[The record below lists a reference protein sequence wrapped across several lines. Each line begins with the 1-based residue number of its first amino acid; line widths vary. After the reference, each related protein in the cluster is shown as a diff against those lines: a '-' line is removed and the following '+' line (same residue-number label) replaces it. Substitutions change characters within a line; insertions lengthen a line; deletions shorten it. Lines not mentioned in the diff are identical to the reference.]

1 VQAVADDP
9 YIELGK
15 LLPLHNAD
23 DLEALLIRDSGLFEP
38 GVAALLRNADP
49 LPGMRRIFLAAARL
63 IEDARSDPRTAW
75 SVYEK
80 AMADSRRQ
88 GEELA
93 SEVMEIERALVAGRY
108 AEVLERVEEPL
119 SRADRSGDVE
129 ACAVLMRQRGK
140 ALWATEGPDRIE
152 NQERALV
159 DLTAAASMLGSDPVV
174 QAQAALEL
182 GAASLER
189 IEWDRTWNL
198 EHGLAMI
205 RLAEKTLRGTELEE
219 TLDLHLVEAL
229 ILQES
234 GDVAAHFLE
243 AEGLARAMVT
253 SISSGGDAVDGV
265 AKQLLL
271 ARVLRRGV
279 EIGLGDRGEAEAA
292 FEAILVHPDGI
303 PAPLLGMAGS
313 ELGQL
318 LLRSTDHDPD
328 SAFEELVAWL
338 IPPDGEAEE
347 REVLTRARDLLE
359 AALDR
364 VRGTEGFALAIA
376 LASLAEALQ
385 RLGDFEPAISRNREA
400 LQLLTP
406 RVHPERARPCAERLG
421 EMLGDRGTWTESADA
436 YGVAI
441 EAAEILY
448 GRRRGAA
455 GRQREAM
462 LTLGLARKAAFSV
475 AKTGDPRRAVQLLES
490 SRNREFRRQLG
501 EAGGSKLVE
510 RETDFDRAVVG
521 GAPVFYLNP
530 SRWGTVLLTVSPA
543 AEGARFEA
551 VFLDRPTGME
561 VYRRLFI
568 GDGAAATEPK
578 EVLQAKGSYLIGIS
592 IFEEHESE
600 TARERRQR
608 EEQRRSQLRIG
619 IEEVLPWLGDE
630 IARAVD
636 GVASRLNTNTV
647 VLIPCGIL
655 ALAPLHAAPWAAA
668 EGPRCLL
675 DRWVVRY
682 SPSALL
688 AGIAAQRADERR
700 ALPNHLV
707 GIADP
712 RNDLEAA
719 RAELEA
725 IAARFDHERSAIAYG
740 SQATIGFLRDHLAGA
755 THLHVAGHAT
765 ASVDWRKTG
774 LLLADDFLP
783 ALELERLGALTS
795 RLAVVSACQG
805 ATQETALHP
814 DEAFAITTALLEA
827 GSACAIGSLWPVDDE
842 ATALLMTKLYD
853 EIAEPSVEPAAAL
866 RRAQIWLR
874 DLTAR
879 ELFQF
884 LEAHPALGS
893 AIRSRR
899 ISAILRPQGRP
910 FSHPDFWAAFVA
922 VGE

>member
-1 VQAVADDP
+1 VADDP
-9 YIELGK
+9 YIALGK
-15 LLPLHNAD
+15 LLPLDNAD
-23 DLEALLIRDSGLFEP
+23 DFEALLIRDRDLLEP
-38 GVAALLRNADP
+38 EVAGLLRNADP
-49 LPGMRRIFLAAARL
+49 LPGMKQIFLAAAQL
-63 IEDARSDPRTAW
+63 IEDARFDSRAAW
-75 SVYEK
+75 SVYEE

-88 GEELA
+88 GDELA
-93 SEVMEIERALVAGRY
+93 GEVMEIERALAVGRH

-119 SRADRSGDVE
+119 SRADRSGNVE
-129 ACAVLMRQRGK
+129 VCAVLMRQRGK
-140 ALWATEGPDRIE
+140 ALWAIEGPDRIE

-159 DLTAAASMLGSDPVV
+159 DLTAAASMVGSDPVV
-174 QAQAALEL
+174 RALAAMEL

-205 RLAEKTLRGTELEE
+205 RLAEETLRGTEFEE
-219 TLDLHLVEAL
+219 ALDFHLVEAL

-234 GDVAAHFLE
+234 GDLAAQFRA
-243 AEGLARAMVT
+243 AERLARGMVT
-253 SISSGGDAVDGV
+253 DLAPGDDPVDMA
-265 AKQLLL
+265 AKQLLF
-271 ARVLRRGV
+271 ARVLRRGG
-279 EIGLGDRGEAEAA
+279 EIGERDRAEAEAA
-292 FEAILVHPDGI
+292 FEAILIRPDGI
-303 PAPLLGMAGS
+303 PAPLLGTAGS

-318 LLRSTDHDPD
+318 LLRSTDQDPNG
-328 SAFEELVAWL
+328 ALEELVAWL
-338 IPPDGEAEE
+338 IPPDGVAEK
-347 REVLTRARDLLE
+347 REVLTRARGLFE

-364 VRGTEGFALAIA
+364 LGDTKGFALAIA

-385 RLGDFEPAISRNREA
+385 RLGEFEMAISRNREA
-400 LQLLTP
+400 LQILTP
-406 RVHPERARPCAERLG
+406 RMHPERARPCAERLG
-421 EMLGDRGTWTESADA
+421 EMLGDRGAWEEAAHA

-462 LTLGLARKAAFSV
+462 LTLGLARKAAFAV
-475 AKTGDPRRAVQLLES
+475 AKAGDPERATKLLER
-490 SRNREFRRQLG
+490 SRNREFRRRLVA
-501 EAGGSKLVE
+501 AGSGRLVE

-521 GAPVFYLNP
+521 GAPVVYLNP
-530 SRWGTVLLTVSPA
+530 SQWGTVLLTVSPG
-543 AEGARFEA
+543 AEGVRFEA

-568 GDGAAATEPK
+568 GDGAAATTPE
-578 EVLQAKGSYLIGIS
+578 EVLKARGSYLLGIS
-592 IFEEHESE
+592 IFEENESE

-608 EEQRRSQLRIG
+608 EKQRQSQLRTG
-619 IEEVLPWLGDE
+619 IEEVLPWLGDG
-630 IARAVD
+630 IAKAVD
-636 GVASRLNTNTV
+636 GVASRLSTGTV

-655 ALAPLHAAPWAAA
+655 ALAPLHAAPWEA
-668 EGPRCLL
+668 GKVSRCLL

-688 AGIAAQRADERR
+688 TGIAAQRADERR

-725 IAARFDHERSAIAYG
+725 ISAHFDHERSAIASG

-783 ALELERLGALTS
+783 ALELERLGSLTS

-827 GSACAIGSLWPVDDE
+827 GSACAIGALWPVDDE
-842 ATALLMTKLYD
+842 ATALLMAKLYD
-853 EIAEPSVEPAAAL
+853 KIAEPSVEPAAAL
-866 RRAQIWLR
+866 RGAQMWLR

-879 ELFQF
+879 ELSCF
-884 LEAHPALGS
+884 LKSHPALGS
-893 AIRSRR
+893 ATRGRR
-899 ISAILRPQGRP
+899 ISAILRPQERP